1 MKYKVVGYDG
11 LYKDDDSGVIINRE
25 ETERNRYRMAK
36 RQAMMNLESQEE
48 ISNLKHEISEI
59 KDLLKQLL
67 KK

>member
-48 ISNLKHEISEI
+48 ISNLKQEISEI

>member
-1 MKYKVVGYDG
+1 MKYKVAGYDG

-48 ISNLKHEISEI
+48 ISNLKQEISEI

>member
-25 ETERNRYRMAK
+25 QTERNRYRMAK

-48 ISNLKHEISEI
+48 ISNLKQEISEI

>member
-25 ETERNRYRMAK
+25 ETERNRYKMAK

-48 ISNLKHEISEI
+48 ISNLKQEISEI

>member
-1 MKYKVVGYDG
+1 MKYKVAGYDG